1 MRMHVSIT
9 TTHPIVVAIGRAC
22 PSWSL
27 ARFFLTSV
35 TELQVKTSHVLLQM
49 ACRREALRALVAVM
63 LTDVN
68 TLASVQL
75 GNTSAER
82 NTTLPTTEI

>member
-63 LTDVN
+63 LTVREYAGVGSTRKHLGRAQHD
-68 TLASVQL
+68 AS
-75 GNTSAER
+75 N
-82 NTTLPTTEI
+82 N